1 MGTEPELRFT
11 SDSLE
16 AAFLPEL
23 GARLHRLRAYGHDVL
38 RTPGDLDAYDREP
51 FFWGSFVMAPWCNRV
66 AAQPAKLGSRT
77 IDLAPNFPDGTAI
90 HGQVQGHPWQ
100 VVAPGLLRVSG
111 GGDGWPWLY
120 EVTLGV
126 AVETSTLRMTH
137 RLTNASDEP
146 MPAGIGIHPW
156 FRRPLAV
163 AFSAERVYPSNID
176 SASEPMPVAGA
187 FDLRRSRDMPPDL
200 DATWTDLR
208 GPHVAELSW
217 PSLGI
222 AATMSATTDVP
233 YLCAAS
239 PTAFDA
245 VAIEPQT
252 HAPDGLRRL
261 LADEPGGLSM
271 LPPRGT
277 LRLDVELAFRRG
289 AASARDDELGDR
301 VHDAEND

>member
-1 MGTEPELRFT
+1 MTQVERIG
-11 SDSLE
+11 SDDVE
-16 AAFLPEL
+16 VEVLPDL
-23 GARLHRLRAYGHDVL
+23 GARLHRLRAFGHDVL
-38 RTPGDLDAYDREP
+38 RTPDDLDAYDREP

-66 AAQPAKLGSRT
+66 AAQPAEVGSRT

-90 HGQVQGHPWQ
+90 HGQVQDRSWQ
-100 VVAPGLLRVSG
+100 VVGPGLMRVAG
-111 GGDGWPWLY
+111 GGDGWPWPY
-120 EVTLGV
+120 EVTLGIEIDV
-126 AVETSTLRMTH
+126 ATLRMTH

-176 SASEPMPVAGA
+176 STSEPIPVNGLY
-187 FDLRRSRDMPPDL
+187 DLRRRQDMPPDL

-208 GPHVAELSW
+208 SPDVAQLSW

-222 AATMSATTDVP
+222 GATMRTTPRVSC
-233 YLCAAS
+233 LCAAS
-239 PTAFDA
+239 PAAFDA

-261 LADEPGGLSM
+261 LAHEPGGL
-271 LPPRGT
+271 T
-277 LRLDVELAFRRG
+277 LLSPGEELELVVELAFRRDG
-289 AASARDDELGDR
+289 TSVGDDDVHDR
-301 VHDAEND
+301 VHDPEDD

>member
-1 MGTEPELRFT
+1 MGTEPALRFT

-38 RTPGDLDAYDREP
+38 RTPEEVDAYHREP

-66 AAQPAKLGSRT
+66 AARPAKVGSRT
-77 IDLAPNFPDGTAI
+77 IDLTPNFPDGTAI
-90 HGQVQGHPWQ
+90 HGQVQRRPWEL
-100 VVAPGLLRVSG
+100 VAPGLLRVSG
-111 GGDGWPWLY
+111 GGDGWPWPY
-120 EVTLGV
+120 EVTLGIEV
-126 AVETSTLRMTH
+126 DAATLRMTH

-156 FRRPLAV
+156 FRRPLSV
-163 AFSAERVYPSNID
+163 AFAAERVYPSNID
-176 SASEPMPVAGA
+176 SASEPMPVSRA
-187 FDLRRSRDMPPDL
+187 FDLRRLQEIPPDL
-200 DATWTDLR
+200 DATWTELR
-208 GPHVAELSW
+208 SPDVADLSW
-217 PSLGI
+217 PGLGI
-222 AATMSATTDVP
+222 AATMRATPHVA

-239 PTAFDA
+239 PAPFRA

-261 LADEPGGLSM
+261 LTNEPGGLS
-271 LPPRGT
+271 LLAPGGT

-289 AASARDDELGDR
+289 AISVRDDDVHDR
-301 VHDAEND
+301 VHDPEDD